1 MGRVFS
7 CSKAVLIDLIEKK
20 MLCYTQ
26 NPYPPVY
33 EQERLDGQSP
43 TTFPSPG
50 GAFGGLTF
58 PLHTTIGAG
67 PLIEPKPQ
75 VQSPVWGPAPER
87 KARRL
92 PLLKGPRP

>member
-7 CSKAVLIDLIEKK
+7 CSKAVLIGSIETK
-20 MLCYTQ
+20 MLCYIQTP
-26 NPYPPVY
+26 NPHFY

-43 TTFPSPG
+43 TTFPSPV

-75 VQSPVWGPAPER
+75 VQSPVWV
-87 KARRL
+87 L
-92 PLLKGPRP
+92 RPSEKLANCRW